1 MGGGSNRL
9 PSLERKPVT
18 YHLQTPWEN
27 QTWIVDPTSDYARL
41 AGRPLAGGSPTGS
54 QQFITEVPRCLTF
67 LINGTTVTT
76 NMTPSQDD
84 LADADYYYLGGHEY
98 DIPDSVAQIL
108 INAGYSDYVTLI

>member
-1 MGGGSNRL
+1 
-9 PSLERKPVT
+9 VT

>member
-1 MGGGSNRL
+1 M
-9 PSLERKPVT
+9 T

>member
-1 MGGGSNRL
+1 M
-9 PSLERKPVT
+9 T

-27 QTWIVDPTSDYARL
+27 QTWIVDPASDYARL
-41 AGRPLAGGSPTGS
+41 AGRPLAGGSSTGS
-54 QQFITEVPRCLTF
+54 QQFITDVPRCLTF

-108 INAGYSDYVTLI
+108 INAGYSDYVTAI